1 MSVTPNADTNPPHH
15 LTDVGEM
22 VFNFLDSH
30 GYDGLANL
38 REECGCGFKPDA
50 QEVTPN
56 FPPCGNFNPNCRPA
70 FLVTFPA
77 STRAKDPFSST
88 PRRARK
94 RNTPP
99 AKLTRAPTAKHRET
113 VTATATGHDARKSSR
128 AAIPGGRL
136 PVN

>member
-70 FLVTFPA
+70 FLVTFPREHEGEGSIFVNA
-77 STRAKDPFSST
+77 ETREEAEHAARESYPCAYCEA
-88 PRRARK
+88 PR
-94 RNTPP
+94 NGDGNCDG
-99 AKLTRAPTAKHRET
+99 TRCEEK
-113 VTATATGHDARKSSR
+113 
-128 AAIPGGRL
+128 
-136 PVN
+136 